1 MEKAVTSKSILIV
14 EDEIMVAMDIERIL
28 VDAGYHVIAIASD
41 KNQAI
46 SAGAKADAAFIDLNL
61 RDGPTGPQIALE
73 LAQQYGTK
81 VVYVTAN
88 PAQIDVPAP
97 TSIGYIRKPFSDP
110 AILAAAALALE
121 GRDAVHEDLVR
132 FPLTMTASVPKLE
145 S

>member
-1 MEKAVTSKSILIV
+1 MTSKSILIV

-41 KNQAI
+41 KMQAI
-46 SAGAKADAAFIDLNL
+46 SAGAQADAAFIDLNL
-61 RDGPTGPQIALE
+61 RDGPTGPQIAME

-88 PAQIDVPAP
+88 PSQIEIPAS

-121 GRDAVHEDLVR
+121 GREAAHEDLVR
-132 FPLTMTASVPKLE
+132 FPPMMAGCAPNRELWR
-145 S
+145 

>member
-1 MEKAVTSKSILIV
+1 MTSKSILIV

-28 VDAGYHVIAIASD
+28 VDAGYHVVAIASD
-41 KNQAI
+41 KMQAI

-121 GRDAVHEDLVR
+121 GLEADHEDLVR
-132 FPLTMTASVPKLE
+132 FPVKIGGSAPNPE
-145 S
+145 SAL